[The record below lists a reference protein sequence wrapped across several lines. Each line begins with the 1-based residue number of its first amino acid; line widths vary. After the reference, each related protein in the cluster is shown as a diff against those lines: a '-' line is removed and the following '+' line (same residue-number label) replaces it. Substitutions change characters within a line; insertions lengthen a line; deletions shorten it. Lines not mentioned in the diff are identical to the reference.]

1 MVPMSSAE
9 APQEYARDE
18 QGILLGIACNAIVH
32 GLAHGRPPG
41 VRLDALPASL
51 ASERASFVT
60 LNSTGER
67 LRGCIGSLEAYRPLA
82 EDVSQNA
89 WAAAFRDPRFPP
101 LQEEELDGLDI
112 HVSVLSESQP
122 LVFQSEQDLLG
133 LVRPGVDGLILQEQS
148 ARGTFLP
155 SVWESLPE
163 PAQFLAHL
171 KLKAGLPADY
181 WSESVRM
188 WRYTTQSFGASAA
201 SIRERQAI
209 T

>member
-1 MVPMSSAE
+1 MVPMPSAE
-9 APQEYARDE
+9 APQEYTHEE
-18 QGILLGIACNAIVH
+18 QDILLGIACNAIRH
-32 GLAHGRPPG
+32 GLAHGRPAG
-41 VRLDALPASL
+41 VQLDELPASL
-51 ASERASFVT
+51 AADRASFVT
-60 LNSTGER
+60 LHSPGDR

-82 EDVSQNA
+82 EDVNQNA

-101 LQEEELDGLDI
+101 LQEEELAGLDI
-112 HVSVLSESQP
+112 HVSVLSESQA
-122 LVFQSEQDLLG
+122 LHFGSEQELLG
-133 LVRPGVDGLILQEQS
+133 LIRPGVDGLILQEQT

-201 SIRERQAI
+201 SIRDRQV
-209 T
+209 TT

>member
-1 MVPMSSAE
+1 MVPMPSAE
-9 APQEYARDE
+9 VTQEYTHNERA
-18 QGILLGIACNAIVH
+18 ILLGIACNAIMH
-32 GLAHGRPPG
+32 GLAHGHPAG
-41 VRLDALPASL
+41 VHLDELPASL
-51 ASERASFVT
+51 AADRASFVT
-60 LNSTGER
+60 LNSPGGR

-101 LQEEELDGLDI
+101 LQEEELNDLDI
-112 HVSVLSESQP
+112 HVSVLSESQA
-122 LVFQSEQDLLG
+122 LVFGSEQELLG
-133 LVRPGVDGLILQEQS
+133 LIRPGVDGLILQEQT

-163 PAQFLAHL
+163 PTKFLAHL

-181 WSESVRM
+181 WSGSVRI

-201 SIRERQAI
+201 SILDRQA
-209 T
+209 TT